1 MLSLAWM
8 FFRGIRIFFLG
19 YIFVGLDVVSRDL
32 GLVSGV
38 FILQWEY
45 FCGVSGYW
53 GIFVTW
59 GILLLGMG
67 CFFKLRRL
75 PGSSSSHSLKIFYNA
90 FAVTICCG
98 VPLNR
103 FNR

>member
-1 MLSLAWM
+1 VNDKYLKQ
-8 FFRGIRIFFLG
+8 INQLG
-19 YIFVGLDVVSRDL
+19 DFFVGLDVVSRDL
-32 GLVSGV
+32 DLVSGA
-38 FILQWEY
+38 FFLQWVY

-67 CFFKLRRL
+67 FFFKLRLL
-75 PGSSSSHSLKIFYNA
+75 PESSSSHSLKIFYNA
-90 FAVTICCG
+90 FAVTICCSA
-98 VPLNR
+98 PQYR